1 MDRQIKLEHGSG
13 GALSRELV
21 ETVIYP
27 RLKNKLYGELTDAAS
42 LVPGRSGT
50 GGAVPEMLFTTDTY
64 TVQPYFFPGG
74 DIGKLSVY
82 GTCNDLAVSGGR
94 PRYLSIGMVLEEGFS
109 IADLERIADSIGAA
123 AEETG
128 TSVVTGDTKV
138 VPRGRGGGI
147 YINSSGIGEQAVS
160 VSLSAGRILPE
171 DKVICS
177 GPVGSHGIALL
188 AAREKLTTGAAPVS
202 DAAPLYPLC
211 KELFSFGG
219 GLRFIR
225 DATRGGAAAVC
236 NEIVSGRNFGI
247 RLQEERF
254 PVLEEVRALA
264 GILGLNPLEVANEG
278 VFIAVLAPAAADEAV
293 QKLHAVPG
301 GSAAACIGEITEE
314 HPGKVVLITEIG
326 GRRVLGFP
334 RGLLLPRIC

>member
-1 MDRQIKLEHGSG
+1 MDGKITLEHGSG

-21 ETVIYP
+21 ENVIYP
-27 RLKNKLYGELTDAAS
+27 RLKNSFYGELTDAAT
-42 LVPGRSGT
+42 LLLGRRGKEA
-50 GGAVPEMLFTTDTY
+50 GPDLLFTTDTY

-74 DIGKLSVY
+74 DIGKLAVY

-94 PRYLSIGMVLEEGFS
+94 PKYLSVGMVLEEGFPV
-109 IADLERIADSIGAA
+109 ADLERIADSIGAA
-123 AEETG
+123 AAETG
-128 TSVVTGDTKV
+128 TAVVTGDTKV

-147 YINSSGIGEQAVS
+147 YINTSGIGERAAPVP
-160 VSLSAGRILPE
+160 LSAGRIIPG

-188 AAREKLTTGAAPVS
+188 AARERLSAGKAPVS

-211 KELFSFGG
+211 AELFGFGG
-219 GLRFIR
+219 ELRFIR

-236 NEIVSGRNFGI
+236 NEIVSGRNFGM
-247 RLQEERF
+247 RVEEERF
-254 PVLEEVRALA
+254 PVLDNVRALA

-278 VFIAVLAPAAADEAV
+278 VFIAVVASASADGAAE
-293 QKLHAVPG
+293 KLRSLPG
-301 GSAAACIGEITEE
+301 GSAAVCVGEVTEE
-314 HPGKVVLITEIG
+314 HPGKVVLTTEIG
-326 GRRVLGFP
+326 GRRILGFP